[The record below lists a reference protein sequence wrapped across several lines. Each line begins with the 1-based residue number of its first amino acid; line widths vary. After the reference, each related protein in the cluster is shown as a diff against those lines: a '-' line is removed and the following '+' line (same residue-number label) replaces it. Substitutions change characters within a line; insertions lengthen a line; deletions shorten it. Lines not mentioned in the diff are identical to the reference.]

1 MPESH
6 DPLRSA
12 FRAAASAGQSATS
25 LPPVSAIEHRGEL
38 VRRRRIVGIAAAC
51 CLLLGGSGAAL
62 AAFLPQDSGRPTL
75 PATTPSPVAPS
86 DLPTSVPTSLPPSAP
101 PSARSTTTALSPPS
115 ATAGVGGDPDPGR
128 TMSPRPPQ
136 GTRYPGGATA
146 TGTATGS
153 ATGTATTTGTT
164 TSQPTP

>member
-12 FRAAASAGQSATS
+12 FRAAASAGQAATS

-86 DLPTSVPTSLPPSAP
+86 DLPTSVPTSPPPSAP
-101 PSARSTTTALSPPS
+101 PSAQSTTTALNPPPS
-115 ATAGVGGDPDPGR
+115 ATAGVGGDPDPTW
-128 TMSPRPPQ
+128 TMSARPPQ
-136 GTRYPGGATA
+136 GSRYPGTPTA
-146 TGTATGS
+146 TVLA
-153 ATGTATTTGTT
+153 
-164 TSQPTP
+164 

>member
-12 FRAAASAGQSATS
+12 FRAAASAGQSATT
-25 LPPVSAIEHRGEL
+25 LPPVSVIEQHGER
-38 VRRRRIVGIAAAC
+38 VRRRRIAGIAAAC

-86 DLPTSVPTSLPPSAP
+86 DLPTSLPTSAP
-101 PSARSTTTALSPPS
+101 PSTQSTTSSRNPPT
-115 ATAGVGGDPDPGR
+115 ATAGVGDTDPTS
-128 TMSPRPPQ
+128 TMTARPPQ
-136 GTRYPGGATA
+136 GSTYPGAP
-146 TGTATGS
+146 S
-153 ATGTATTTGTT
+153 ATST
-164 TSQPTP
+164 QPPR

>member
-12 FRAAASAGQSATS
+12 FHTAASAGQSATT
-25 LPPVSAIEHRGEL
+25 LPPVSLIEQHGER
-38 VRRRRIVGIAAAC
+38 VRRRRIAGIAAAC

-86 DLPTSVPTSLPPSAP
+86 GLPTWGRIAIGVLAEAAFFAYVFVLGRAAYRRGLTGDADDSL
-101 PSARSTTTALSPPS
+101 LEDKV
-115 ATAGVGGDPDPGR
+115 ATA
-128 TMSPRPPQ
+128 
-136 GTRYPGGATA
+136 A
-146 TGTATGS
+146 
-153 ATGTATTTGTT
+153 
-164 TSQPTP
+164 